1 MLNLRKFA
9 IKGQAK
15 LFTAVSAFTLVLLTV
30 FLLFNFNASRAEESS
45 EGANIF
51 ADENENGEKY
61 LEIVASNI
69 AYEDCFHIAYAVR
82 ARLDLDMDFTE
93 MKMLFWSCPQNEYI
107 IGNQSHIAD
116 IANINDN
123 NGSDIVVGEKFYP
136 DCAVFL
142 SSGISAKE
150 IGDTVYARAYIKD
163 SDGNIY
169 YSNVT
174 KHSILDYIYSRYRDA
189 EDGGVSENQI
199 TLYKKILEYGAN
211 AQAVFNYKTDRLVTD
226 KAVRIEVGEGS
237 LSDGFTSGV
246 FFVGDSVTLIA
257 EPLDFVY
264 WVDSK
269 GNIVSNNS
277 TYTFTVEDTTVS
289 ETYTSVYTGRPTI
302 TVTGGTVNGTD
313 GVTLK
318 FGTEYTVTAEVPQ
331 GYKFNGWSVN
341 GEASDL
347 PVSFTA
353 VAEADVNYTA
363 SFTLKTDDRYDG
375 VDTTLDAEAFVAM
388 KNMEE
393 SIFSEDL
400 YLWAAEL
407 YDPETGGFYF
417 SISGRDNY
425 GYLPDLESTNQA
437 LGLLSKRLG
446 LGELSTLLNAEQK
459 ARLLSWTQTLQSNRD
474 GYYYH
479 PHWGISVIEGRRSRD
494 NNNSNTCYS
503 PSGSLA
509 YRLFDDAFYR
519 LTGGTSGNKG
529 ATESVEYNNSQS
541 VKLTSELTMPL
552 GISPRSAV
560 SRVLSTAS
568 SVDSSMPVHLQSVTN
583 YLNHLNSKWNDTCK
597 LSGTHERHICSSS
610 CVIVPDAN
618 DSYMKITDGEAEF
631 VRGYRCTSCHT
642 CQHTVGHSYPSSIHT
657 PLVNEAI
664 AAGFGDLPL
673 RYLND
678 IQENVQC
685 SLRSQGKP
693 ENGLYEEEI
702 TYDTINGFL
711 KNHPAASQY
720 GQELKYAEAAFY
732 STLQIA
738 LMPAEQYGAENKE
751 IINIYNPYAALEGIL
766 DNIEKYGSDPTLAER
781 LRAEMRSQAA
791 VHFENITDKLMGYK
805 MPDGGFSYSYSG
817 YCTTSQSQPVAVEG
831 WNGGVGE
838 GDLNGNSLV
847 FLLRNSIYG
856 CLGISVDAP
865 FAGDNNYI
873 DGGFDLNGDG
883 DKSDSFDLDLDGVA
897 EVFEATCTHTQRF
910 QYLITT
916 KELVTKADASASEKI
931 YDFEGQNPEMPTEG
945 SIATDG
951 TNKVLQVVDNNPQGG
966 LATAFLGREYIGS
979 EEKTVIK
986 LDMRINSSNTTT
998 THQIIS
1004 AVFIDFAYNSTS
1016 KTLSFTNRI
1025 NGGDIREEL
1034 MSGIDASDWINIELN
1049 VYPNR
1054 TGMLK
1059 VTPKGGNTVSAA
1071 LTGIYSD
1078 SAIDSLRIL
1087 SLNTSVTDTYYD
1099 NVSCIRYIKT
1109 GVYDGEYHFDTAS
1122 QQISDSLVQ
1131 NPAAD
1136 VFDRVYP
1143 IEKSSVT
1150 FDAFDYSVNSYKE
1163 SLSKFN
1169 FNSSQLDI
1177 LLSDAKDGDR
1187 IDLAMLDNYGTKITG
1202 IYLIVSE
1209 QGTNKRVTFYA
1220 PNGDVLEE
1228 SVPRAVTGADG
1239 KVSYK
1244 QELRPMVLDVDSA
1257 NWLTVKLEY
1266 HYDMAKPQFDIV
1278 VRYADNAK
1286 NGYYTTT
1293 AATLTNVDVCD
1304 FGAYPYKFAELSVKA
1319 TGKIY
1324 LDDLFIRNVYD
1335 DTDLDNEGACPSH
1348 VYIEKVSNSYLTGE
1362 SENGHNLY
1370 YRSCRRCG
1378 EKDMTQTFVCHTYGR
1393 AVDEAYKIAD
1403 ASIYSA
1409 AIYFE
1414 SCSVCGE
1421 TSDKVFTVGLPL
1433 NDESKWNFASS
1444 GSESGL
1450 PSYTSVQTGNGKWAT
1465 LKSET
1470 VDGKVNYYMNIG
1482 KKDATGTNN
1491 FVLTSPT
1498 AGASAYIYELD
1509 FRWGSADDHLEDI
1522 IYVKSGL
1529 SKNGSRTHKLSHG
1542 YIKADN
1548 DGDFATYNG
1557 VAFYP
1562 GDWHNLKYLF
1572 EKNGSNWELTV
1583 FIDGV
1588 KINSYSFEYEDGAVP
1603 YVLFETRWSNLELG
1617 GVNYPNN
1624 VNFDVDRLKT
1634 EAVFTEGHEY
1644 SEIPT
1649 AENFVG
1655 KNEDGNAVFCKSCK
1669 RCGEKSEETFAA
1681 E

>member
-1 MLNLRKFA
+1 MTAFKKKPVSRSQ
-9 IKGQAK
+9 GK
-15 LFTAVSAFTLVLLTV
+15 LFSSVTVLALALLTV
-30 FLLFNFNASRAEESS
+30 FFLFFFSLFFAEASSDIPS
-45 EGANIF
+45 TD
-51 ADENENGEKY
+51 ADENESGEKY
-61 LEIVASNI
+61 LDIIASNI
-69 AYEDCFHIAYAVR
+69 AYRDYFHIAYAVNT
-82 ARLDLDMDFTE
+82 RLDFDMNFSE
-93 MKMLFWSCPQNEYI
+93 IKMLFWNAPQSEYV
-107 IGNQSHIAD
+107 IGGHSY
-116 IANINDN
+116 IANMSNSD
-123 NGSDIVVGEKFYP
+123 GSNIEVGTELYSG
-136 DCAVFL
+136 CAIFL
-142 SSGISAKE
+142 SSGIAAKE
-150 IGDTVYARAYIKD
+150 IGDVFYARAYITD
-163 SDGNIY
+163 SDGNVY

-174 KHSILDYIYSRYRDA
+174 KHSVLDYVYLRFRDS
-189 EDGGVSENQI
+189 ELGMDVSDAQI
-199 TLYKKILEYGAN
+199 DLYNKILEYGAN
-211 AQAVFNYKTDRLVTD
+211 SQTVLNYNTDRLVNSH
-226 KAVRIEVGEGS
+226 AIRINVNDGY
-237 LSDGFTSGV
+237 LSDGFTYGTYIL
-246 FFVGDSVTLIA
+246 GDSVTLIA
-257 EPLDFVY
+257 DAENFIC
-264 WVDSK
+264 WEDSK
-269 GNIVSNNS
+269 RNAVSYDP
-277 TYTFTVEDTTVS
+277 TYTFTVEETSAS
-289 ETYTSVYTGRPTI
+289 ETYTPVYTGRPTV
-302 TVTGGTVNGTD
+302 TVIGGKVNGAD
-313 GVTLK
+313 SVTLET
-318 FGTEYTVTAEVPQ
+318 GAEYTVTAEVPQ

-341 GEASDL
+341 GASSDL

-353 VAEADVNYTA
+353 IAEGDISYTA
-363 SFTLKTDDRYDG
+363 NFTLKTDNRYDG
-375 VDTTLDAEAFVAM
+375 VDTGLDEEAFAAM

-437 LGLLSKRLG
+437 LGLLSTGLG
-446 LGELSTLLNAEQK
+446 LGELSTLLNSDQK
-459 ARLLSWTQTLQSNRD
+459 ARLLSWVQTLQSNRD

-494 NNNSNTCYS
+494 YNNANTGYS
-503 PSGSLA
+503 PSGAYA

-529 ATESVEYNNSQS
+529 ATESVEYNNRQS
-541 VKLTSELTMPL
+541 VKLTAELTMPL
-552 GISPRSAV
+552 GISSRSAV
-560 SRVLSTAS
+560 SRVLLTAS
-568 SVDSSMPVHLQSVTN
+568 SVNSSMPVHLQSVTN
-583 YLNHLNSKWNDTCK
+583 YLNHLNSKWNSTCK

-610 CVIVPDAN
+610 CVIVTDAN
-618 DSYMKITDGEAEF
+618 DSYMRIVDGKAEF
-631 VRGYRCTSCHT
+631 VRGYRCTSCHI

-738 LMPAEQYGAENKE
+738 LMPAEQYRAENKE

-781 LRAEMRSQAA
+781 LRAEMRSRAA

-817 YCTTSQSQPVAVEG
+817 YSSTSQSQPVAVEG

-883 DKSDSFDLDLDGVA
+883 DRSDSFDLDIDGVK

-945 SIATDG
+945 TLIADG
-951 TNKVLQVVDNNPQGG
+951 TNKVLQVIDNNSQGG
-966 LATAFLGREYIGS
+966 IATAFLGREYIGS

-986 LDMRINSSNTTT
+986 LDMRINSANTTT

-1034 MSGIDASDWINIELN
+1034 MSGIDASDWINIELT
-1049 VYPNR
+1049 VYPDR

-1059 VTPKGGNTVSAA
+1059 VTPKGKESVTAT
-1071 LTGIYSD
+1071 LTGTYSD
-1078 SAIDSLRIL
+1078 SVIESIRIL

-1099 NVSCIRYIKT
+1099 NVSCIRYLKT

-1131 NPAAD
+1131 NPAAE

-1150 FDAFDYSVNSYKE
+1150 FDAFDYSVNSHRE

-1187 IDLAMLDNYGTKITG
+1187 IDLAMLDNYGNKITG

-1209 QGTNKRVTFYA
+1209 QSGKRKITFYA

-1239 KVSYK
+1239 EVSYK
-1244 QELRPMVLDVDSA
+1244 QELRPMVLDADSA

-1278 VRYADNAK
+1278 VRYADNTK
-1286 NGYYTTT
+1286 NGYYATT

-1304 FGAYPYKFAELSVKA
+1304 FGADPYKFAELSVKA

-1335 DTDLDNEGACPSH
+1335 DTDLGNEGTCTSH
-1348 VYIEKVSNSYLTGE
+1348 VFIEKVSNSYLIEE
-1362 SENGHNLY
+1362 SVNGHSLY
-1370 YRSCRRCG
+1370 CKSCQKCG
-1378 EKDMTQTFVCHTYGR
+1378 EKDLTQTFVYHTYER
-1393 AVDEAYKIAD
+1393 TVDETYKISD

-1414 SCSVCGE
+1414 SCSICGE
-1421 TSDKVFTVGLPL
+1421 ASDNVFTVGLPL
-1433 NDESKWNFASS
+1433 NDDSKWNFAAA
-1444 GSESGL
+1444 GEEACL
-1450 PSYTSVQTGNGKWAT
+1450 PPYAEVRTGDGKFAT

-1470 VDGKVNYYMNIG
+1470 VEGKVNYYMNIG
-1482 KKDATGTNN
+1482 KKDATGTNA
-1491 FVLTSPT
+1491 FTLTSESVS
-1498 AGASAYIYELD
+1498 ASKYIYELD
-1509 FRWGSADDHLEDI
+1509 FRWGSADNHVEDI

-1529 SKNGSRTHKLSHG
+1529 SKNGSRTHKVSHG
-1542 YIKADN
+1542 YIRASEG
-1548 DGDFATYNG
+1548 GDYVNYG
-1557 VAFYP
+1557 NIVFYP
-1562 GDWHNLKYLF
+1562 GDWHNLKYFF

-1583 FIDGV
+1583 FIDGL
-1588 KINSYSFEYEDGAVP
+1588 KIKTYTFAHEDGAVP
-1603 YVLFETRWSNLELG
+1603 YVLFETRYPQTVN
-1617 GVNYPNN
+1617 GVTYSNN
-1624 VNFDVDRLKT
+1624 VNFDIDRFKA
-1634 EAVFTEGHEY
+1634 EAVFAEGHVYEN
-1644 SEIPT
+1644 IPT
-1649 AENFVG
+1649 ADNFVG
-1655 KNEDGNAVFCKSCK
+1655 KDEDGNAVFCKSCK
-1669 RCGEKSEETFAA
+1669 WCGEKSEETFTASN
-1681 E
+1681 